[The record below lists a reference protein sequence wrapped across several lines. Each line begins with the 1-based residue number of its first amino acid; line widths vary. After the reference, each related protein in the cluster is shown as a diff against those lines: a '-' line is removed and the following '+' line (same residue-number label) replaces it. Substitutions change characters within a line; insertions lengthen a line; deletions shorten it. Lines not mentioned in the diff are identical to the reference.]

1 MIEYFALRMAESIKK
16 NVPDS
21 PTSTAVMKFALS
33 VIINAVMIIVLSL
46 IISIVTGR
54 ITEVII
60 ALLAFPLLRQASGG
74 YHMKSG
80 MKCVL
85 FSTALITAISLVDL
99 QYKHI
104 LMMGLISL
112 MLVGVYA
119 PSNIEKQSRTPK
131 KYYPLLKFVSL
142 VIVALNLI
150 IGSPV
155 LASAFFAQSI
165 SLIRLKGGEYP

>member
-1 MIEYFALRMAESIKK
+1 MIEYLAMRMAESIKR

-21 PTSTAVMKFALS
+21 PTSTAVMRFALS
-33 VIINAVMIIVLSL
+33 VVINAAMIIILSL
-46 IISIVTGR
+46 LISLITGR
-54 ITEVII
+54 IAEVII

-85 FSTALITAISLVDL
+85 FSTALITAISLTDL

-104 LMMGLISL
+104 LSVGLISL
-112 MLVGVYA
+112 ILVAIYA

-131 KYYPLLKFVSL
+131 KYYPLLKLISMIIVSL
-142 VIVALNLI
+142 NIF
-150 IGSPV
+150 IGSSV
-155 LASAFFAQSI
+155 LAAAFFAQSI
-165 SLIRLKGGEYP
+165 SLIRLKGGEKT

>member
-1 MIEYFALRMAESIKK
+1 MIEYLALRMAESIKK
-16 NVPDS
+16 NVPES

-46 IISIVTGR
+46 FISFFTGR
-54 ITEVII
+54 ITEVILG
-60 ALLAFPLLRQASGG
+60 LLAFPLLRQASGG

-85 FSTALITAISLVDL
+85 FSTALITVISLADL

-104 LMMGLISL
+104 FMMGLISL
-112 MLVGVYA
+112 VLVGVYA

-131 KYYPLLKFVSL
+131 KYYPLLKFISL
-142 VIVALNLI
+142 IIVALNLF
-150 IGSPV
+150 IGSSV
-155 LASAFFAQSI
+155 LAATFFAQSI
-165 SLIRLKGGEYP
+165 SLIRLKGGERP